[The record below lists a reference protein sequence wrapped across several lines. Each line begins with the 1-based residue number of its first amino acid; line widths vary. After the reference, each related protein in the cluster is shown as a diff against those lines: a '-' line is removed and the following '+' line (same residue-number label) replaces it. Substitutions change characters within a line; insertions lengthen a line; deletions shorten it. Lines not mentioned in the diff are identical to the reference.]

1 MPLKYSIYKLRWSRR
16 QVVGVNGGRTASRTL
31 TPESRIQID
40 NLWPNTQFLF
50 IVFLLFIISWQF
62 HRRLCCYNSK
72 HFSTKVKMSPPL
84 DKKVNIRLNLAW
96 SQSVLNRLCALLFAS
111 DQTVF
116 MCPDI
121 ANLWVAV
128 ETMLC
133 ASNNLCWWSSF
144 PSSHPLNNHTVKLRS
159 GEFLSVS
166 VHELCVVVVLYTNV
180 LVAACIVL
188 SRADT
193 SNFNQI
199 SNKVQIRFE
208 SDFAK
213 IWLKTDLGMID
224 MWFKSDFFSR
234 SQKKVFFRGDPRSC
248 TQQQWES
255 HHRRVKGMLLDNR
268 GPRGQSY
275 NVITA
280 FRSVRGSNKM

>member
-50 IVFLLFIISWQF
+50 IVFLLFIISSQF

-72 HFSTKVKMSPPL
+72 HVSTKVKMSPPL

-116 MCPDI
+116 MCPDK

-144 PSSHPLNNHTVKLRS
+144 LHGIVTNGRPSSHPLNNHTVKLRS
-159 GEFLSVS
+159 REFLSVS
-166 VHELCVVVVLYTNV
+166 VHELCVVVVLHTNV
-180 LVAACIVL
+180 LVVACIVL
-188 SRADT
+188 SHADT

-199 SNKVQIRFE
+199 SNKVQVRFE
-208 SDFAK
+208 SD
-213 IWLKTDLGMID
+213 LQ
-224 MWFKSDFFSR
+224 KSDFMCFLAI
-234 SQKKVFFRGDPRSC
+234 QTF
-248 TQQQWES
+248 
-255 HHRRVKGMLLDNR
+255 
-268 GPRGQSY
+268 
-275 NVITA
+275 
-280 FRSVRGSNKM
+280 

>member
-50 IVFLLFIISWQF
+50 IVFLLFIISSQF

-72 HFSTKVKMSPPL
+72 HVSTKVKMSPPL

-96 SQSVLNRLCALLFAS
+96 RQSVLNRLCVLLFAS

-144 PSSHPLNNHTVKLRS
+144 PTWNCDKWTSIISPSEQSHCEVAERRISFSICPRTVCCCCPLYQCASSS
-159 GEFLSVS
+159 M
-166 VHELCVVVVLYTNV
+166 Y
-180 LVAACIVL
+180 
-188 SRADT
+188 
-193 SNFNQI
+193 
-199 SNKVQIRFE
+199 
-208 SDFAK
+208 
-213 IWLKTDLGMID
+213 
-224 MWFKSDFFSR
+224 
-234 SQKKVFFRGDPRSC
+234 C
-248 TQQQWES
+248 TQPC
-255 HHRRVKGMLLDNR
+255 R
-268 GPRGQSY
+268 Y
-275 NVITA
+275 
-280 FRSVRGSNKM
+280 F